1 MEVDVRTP
9 IEKARD
15 EKHEKICNLYLKLT
29 EENRDCK
36 PHRIFAVIAR
46 EVCMTVPGVKNV
58 IVQKGLYQ
66 TASKL

>member
-15 EKHEKICNLYLKLT
+15 ERHEKICNRFLQLSS
-29 EENRDCK
+29 ENKGIK
-36 PHRIFAVIAR
+36 PHRIFSVIAR
-46 EVCMTVPGVKNV
+46 EVCMTVPGVKHV

-66 TASKL
+66 TASK